1 MRPQDHHI
9 VAGCFLHDRI
19 DGGAIDN
26 LGLHDNVGMLGR
38 EHFFLLVKRRLDG
51 CVHHLGLGAKLF
63 RLSGIHDRKKHQ
75 ACTRARRPRSLPSTP
90 TRMLAIGG
98 LRFSSS

>member
-1 MRPQDHHI
+1 
-9 VAGCFLHDRI
+9 
-19 DGGAIDN
+19 
-26 LGLHDNVGMLGR
+26 MLGR

-75 ACTRARRPRSLPSTP
+75 ACTRALGTRDRPIQCATTALAPIDTNENARHRRPPFLFQLVEHRNHKPQCE
-90 TRMLAIGG
+90 
-98 LRFSSS
+98 